1 MIMKLL
7 YKPRKRTKT
16 TEESQVIERAKKDFI
31 QLMNISSFGA
41 QIPYVDSFLRIAFQL
56 GWLDKYR
63 NVINMRQMES
73 Y

>member
-1 MIMKLL
+1 MKLL
-7 YKPRKRTKT
+7 YKSRKRTNI
-16 TEESQVIERAKKDFI
+16 TEESQVVERAKKDFI
-31 QLMNISSFGA
+31 KLMNASSFGA

-73 Y
+73 YE

>member
-1 MIMKLL
+1 MKLL
-7 YKPRKRTKT
+7 YKPRKRTNI
-16 TEESQVIERAKKDFI
+16 TEESQVIEKAKKDFI

-63 NVINMRQMES
+63 NVISMRQMES
-73 Y
+73 YE